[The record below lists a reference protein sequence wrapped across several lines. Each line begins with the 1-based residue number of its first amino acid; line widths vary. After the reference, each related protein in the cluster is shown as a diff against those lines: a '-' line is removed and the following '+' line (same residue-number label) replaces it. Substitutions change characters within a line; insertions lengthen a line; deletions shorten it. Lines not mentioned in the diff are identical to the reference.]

1 MASHRTVIFITFFK
15 RHTLGGR
22 MIGALMPLVFYRSF
36 VQWLGTVRQESC
48 GAKLVLPI
56 YS

>member
-22 MIGALMPLVFYRSF
+22 MIGALMPLVFYRFF
-36 VQWLGTVRQESC
+36 VQWLWTVRQVSC